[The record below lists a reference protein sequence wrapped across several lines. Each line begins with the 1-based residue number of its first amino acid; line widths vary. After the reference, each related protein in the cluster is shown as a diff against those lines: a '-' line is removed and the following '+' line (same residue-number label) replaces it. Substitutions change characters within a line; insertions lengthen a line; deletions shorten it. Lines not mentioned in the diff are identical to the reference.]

1 MTATEIVTVDQ
12 PINRDR
18 WGRPYIVR
26 PDGGKPVP
34 YTRATTVAGSTD
46 DMWGLMRWKQRQTA
60 IGLADRKDLLLAV
73 TTHRDD
79 KKRLDD
85 LCEQALE
92 ASASSAAA
100 TTGTA
105 LHSLTEYVDR
115 GEEPPTVGDD
125 VKRLLDAYRRITEP
139 FEVVAMEQMM
149 VLDDYQIAGTPDRIV
164 RWGGQHFIADLKTGK
179 SLDYSQQKI
188 AAQLAIYSRGVG
200 YDHTTGKRIDLPDVH
215 QRAALVFHV
224 PASGSEQPAVHWI
237 DIGRGWEIGVDLC
250 RRVREWRKTSDL
262 LAPFNGGGS

>member
-1 MTATEIVTVDQ
+1 MTAIATVDQ
-12 PINRDR
+12 PIKRDR
-18 WGRPYIVR
+18 WGRPLVVP
-26 PDGGKPVP
+26 PDGSKAIP

-46 DMWGLMRWKQRQTA
+46 DMYGLMRWKQRQTA

-105 LHSLTEYVDR
+105 LHSLSEVVDR
-115 GEEPPTVGDD
+115 GEEPPTVADD
-125 VKRLLDAYRRITEP
+125 VKRLLDDYRRITEP
-139 FEVVAMEQMM
+139 FEMVTMEQMV

-164 RWGGQHFIADLKTGK
+164 RWGGQCFIADLKTGK
-179 SLDYSQQKI
+179 SLDYGQQKI

-200 YDHTTGKRIDLPDVH
+200 YDHINETRIDLPDVH
-215 QRAALVFHV
+215 QTAALVFHV
-224 PASGSEQPAVHWI
+224 PASGDEEPAVHWI

-250 RRVREWRKTSDL
+250 RRVRQWRKTRDL
-262 LAPFNGGGS
+262 LASFNGGG